1 MLNAE
6 QEVLARRRAEVLAR
20 IARAAG
26 LALLGRDDAHTPV
39 ARSDAHTPVA
49 RSDAHTPVARS
60 DVNAPG
66 ARSVA
71 LLAVSKT
78 FSAQAVLALAASG
91 QRDFGENYLQEALGK
106 MAACRAA
113 APHLDLRWHFIG
125 PIQSN
130 KTRAIAEH
138 FDWVHSVER
147 IKVAER
153 LSAQRPAQAE
163 ALQCCIQVNI
173 SEEESKSG
181 VHPGE
186 LLALVQAM
194 LALPRLRLRGLM
206 AIPEPNDDR
215 EAQRIPFARLRAL
228 LHATNRH
235 LAPSMAMDTLS
246 MGMSADLEA
255 AVAEGSTW
263 VRVGSALF
271 GSRVTP
277 PAG

>member
-26 LALLGRDDAHTPV
+26 LALLGRD
-39 ARSDAHTPVA
+39 DAHTPVA